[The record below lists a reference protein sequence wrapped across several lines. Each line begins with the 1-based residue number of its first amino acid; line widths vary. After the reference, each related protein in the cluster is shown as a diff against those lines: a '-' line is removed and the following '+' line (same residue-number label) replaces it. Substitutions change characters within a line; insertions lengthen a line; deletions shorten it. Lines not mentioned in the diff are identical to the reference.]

1 MAKKTKLSKSV
12 LDQVKLFAGQ
22 VKHANIS
29 VDKYIVFG
37 SHAKGNAHKDSD
49 IDVCVVSP
57 SFHSSHWNSMITLTH
72 LTDDSTI
79 DIEAHPMS
87 PQDLMNKY
95 DTLASEIR
103 KYGIDVLL

>member
-1 MAKKTKLSKSV
+1 MVKKTKLSKSV

-22 VKHANIS
+22 VKHANIP

-37 SHAKGNAHKDSD
+37 SHAKGIAHKDSD

-57 SFHSSHWNSMITLTH
+57 NFHDSHWDSMITLTH

-87 PQDLMNKY
+87 PRDLMNKY

-103 KYGIDVLL
+103 KYGIDVQL